1 MLVPE
6 EAPMPTTLNVS
17 LPDELKAFVVRE
29 VARGGYGSASE
40 YVREVLRGAVAR
52 RSREDLERKLL
63 EGLASPSSEMK
74 SADWRSLRA
83 GVRRRR
89 KA

>member
-1 MLVPE
+1 
-6 EAPMPTTLNVS
+6 MPTTLNVS
-17 LPDELKAFVVRE
+17 LPAELKEFVVRE

-52 RSREDLERKLL
+52 RSRQELERKLL
-63 EGLASPSSEMK
+63 EGLASPASEMGPG
-74 SADWRSLRA
+74 DWKALRA

-89 KA
+89 RRA